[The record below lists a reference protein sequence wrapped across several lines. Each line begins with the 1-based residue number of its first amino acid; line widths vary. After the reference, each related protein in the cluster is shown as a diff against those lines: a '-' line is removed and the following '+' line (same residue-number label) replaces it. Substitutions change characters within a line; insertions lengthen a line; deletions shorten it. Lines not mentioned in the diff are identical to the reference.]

1 MIISV
6 YAKEIKAL
14 IMWKRLSVSEQ
25 CWKGTCLWM
34 EGFVCSEEH
43 TCKAHRKDMET
54 QCICV
59 CVAHFLS
66 LFLPLFNQVCPK
78 GFYLCWLLVL
88 CMNHTVSCSG

>member
-25 CWKGTCLWM
+25 CWKCTCLWM

-43 TCKAHRKDMET
+43 TCESTRKGHGNYMYDTGSNTYQMKAIYHINLYPNHLCFYCT
-54 QCICV
+54 FLV
-59 CVAHFLS
+59 VAFLR
-66 LFLPLFNQVCPK
+66 
-78 GFYLCWLLVL
+78 
-88 CMNHTVSCSG
+88 